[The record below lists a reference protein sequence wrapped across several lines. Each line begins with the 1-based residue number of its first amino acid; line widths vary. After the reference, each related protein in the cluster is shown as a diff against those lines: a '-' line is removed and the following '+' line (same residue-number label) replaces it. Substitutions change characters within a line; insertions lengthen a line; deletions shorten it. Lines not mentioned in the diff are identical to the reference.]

1 MRPPPLPSTSVP
13 ADDESDEALML
24 ASRQDDTRS
33 FAILAGRYASR
44 LVAYCLQYTRNLA
57 SAEEVAQD
65 TWLGLW
71 AARRTYEPS
80 ARFVVLLF
88 TAAKNRCR
96 NRQRGTMRAATALGS
111 PSADDVD
118 SLTSSLPSGLESAL
132 ATERRTRLYEHVAE
146 LSDTLREALVLR
158 VIDDLS
164 YADIAAILH
173 IPETTARTRVHLAV
187 QRLRELGRKDLS

>member
-1 MRPPPLPSTSVP
+1 
-13 ADDESDEALML
+13 ML
-24 ASRQDDTRS
+24 AARQDDPRS

-44 LVAYCLQYTRNLA
+44 LVAYCMAFTRNLA

-80 ARFVVLLF
+80 ARFVVFLF

-96 NRQRGTMRAATALGS
+96 NLQRGTMRAVTALGS
-111 PSADDVD
+111 PSADDID
-118 SLTSSLPSGLESAL
+118 SLASALPSGLDTAL
-132 ATERRTRLYEHVAE
+132 ATERRSRLNEHVAE
-146 LSDTLREALVLR
+146 LSDTLREVLVLR

-164 YADIAAILH
+164 YTDIAALLH
-173 IPETTARTRVHLAV
+173 IPETTARTRVHLAIR
-187 QRLRELGRKDLS
+187 RLRELGRKDLS